1 MGYID
6 NGEGYACEG
15 QDSMLEIYVPSSQY
29 YFQHKCSNNK
39 ANIRVMI
46 IKVANKNT
54 YNLNQM

>member
-46 IKVANKNT
+46 IKVANKK
-54 YNLNQM
+54 YL